1 MVEMNPTNVSQEDY
15 LATAQKYIDNMQT
28 ALKDKQYELN
38 LDIKFLFGNSETG
51 DLLNTQTNAYLSQM
65 MSDAQNLG
73 NELVE
78 NIAKGYQNGWDEQ

>member
-15 LATAQKYIDNMQT
+15 LETAQKYINNMQT

-65 MSDAQNLG
+65 LSDAQNLG